1 VLPLVG
7 ALSWSAAGA
16 AVLRGADVYF
26 FLIGMM
32 ALGEFARGEGVFDW
46 LAARAVRAA
55 NGSRARLLLLVYGT
69 GVATT
74 AFLSNDATIL
84 ILTPAVIGAL
94 ARTDATIEPYVFAC
108 AFVANAASLLLP
120 IANPSNLLFYNR
132 GMPPLA
138 HWFGTFGL
146 ASVAAIALTYA
157 ALAVIYRRQLSGVL
171 TVHDGNAPAPRPI
184 SGIVLACAAAVL
196 VATAWHQGPLGVVA
210 FGLGTT
216 ATLVA
221 VFRDRAAAAAIVR
234 GIAWPVIV
242 LTAGLFVIVDA
253 LDVHGAASLPHA
265 LFSWAAH
272 LPGTLGPL
280 AVAGATT
287 VTSNLVTNL
296 PIALDVGKYAATAHP
311 PGTLG
316 AAALVGVNVGPNL
329 TLTGSL
335 ATLLW
340 LGILRRNGI
349 RVSARRFAAVGL
361 LATPAALVAAALV
374 VR

>member
-1 VLPLVG
+1 VV
-7 ALSWSAAGA
+7 
-16 AVLRGADVYF
+16 RGADVYL

-32 ALGEFARGEGVFDW
+32 ALGEFARHEGVFDW

-55 NGSRARLLLLVYGT
+55 HESPARLLLLVYGA
-69 GVATT
+69 GIATT

-84 ILTPAVIGAL
+84 VLTPAVIGAL
-94 ARTDATIEPYVFAC
+94 ARTDANIEPYVFAC

-120 IANPSNLLFYNR
+120 IANPSNLLFFNR

-138 HWFGTFGL
+138 QWFGTFGL
-146 ASVAAIALTYA
+146 ASVAAIVLTYA
-157 ALAVIYRRQLSGVL
+157 ALALIYRRRLSGVL
-171 TVHDGNAPAPRPI
+171 TVHDGDAPAPRPI
-184 SGIVLACAAAVL
+184 AGIVLVAAAAVL
-196 VATAWHQGPLGVVA
+196 VATAWHQGPLGAVA
-210 FGLGTT
+210 FGLGAA

-221 VFRDRAAAAAIVR
+221 AVRDRAAGAAIAR

-242 LTAGLFVIVDA
+242 LIAGLFVIVDA

-265 LFSWAAH
+265 LFIWAAH
-272 LPGTLGPL
+272 LPGVFGLL

-287 VTSNLVTNL
+287 VASNVVTNL
-296 PIALDVGKYAATAHP
+296 PIGLDVGKYVAIAHP

-316 AAALVGVNVGPNL
+316 AAALVGVNIGPNL
-329 TLTGSL
+329 TLTGSV

-340 LGILRRNGI
+340 LEILRRNGI

-361 LATPAALVAAALV
+361 LATPAALAVAALT